1 MADFTPIHGHC
12 QCGIVHYRVTAAAE
26 ELYHCHCSMCR
37 RVHGTLFAT
46 YAYVPRATLQIE
58 KGEDNLNTFDS
69 SEQVHRRFCRTCGC
83 QLFVDYDGE
92 PDQIGYTPGT
102 VDGHPGHTT
111 EKERHIFVS
120 SKVPWYEIENHRPQ
134 LDED

>member
-12 QCGIVHYRVTAAAE
+12 QCGTVHYRVTAAAE

-46 YAYVPRATLQIE
+46 YAYLPRETLRIE
-58 KGEDNLNTFDS
+58 KGEDNLSTFDS
-69 SEQVHRRFCRTCGC
+69 SDQVHRRFCRTCGC
-83 QLFVDYDGE
+83 QLFIDYDGE
-92 PDQIGYTPGT
+92 PDLIGYTPGT

>member
-12 QCGIVHYRVTAAAE
+12 QCGTVHYRVTAAAE

-69 SEQVHRRFCRTCGC
+69 SEQVHRRFRRTCGC
-83 QLFVDYDGE
+83 QLFIDYDGE
-92 PDQIGYTPGT
+92 PDQIGYTQGT
-102 VDGHPGHTT
+102 VDGHPGHPT

>member
-1 MADFTPIHGHC
+1 MADFAPIHGHC
-12 QCGIVHYRVTAAAE
+12 QCGTVHFSVTAAAE

-83 QLFVDYDGE
+83 QLFIDYDGE
-92 PDQIGYTPGT
+92 PDLIGYTPGT
-102 VDGHPGHTT
+102 VDGHPGHAT
-111 EKERHIFVS
+111 EKERHIYVS

>member
-1 MADFTPIHGHC
+1 
-12 QCGIVHYRVTAAAE
+12 
-26 ELYHCHCSMCR
+26 
-37 RVHGTLFAT
+37 LF
-46 YAYVPRATLQIE
+46 I
-58 KGEDNLNTFDS
+58 
-69 SEQVHRRFCRTCGC
+69 
-83 QLFVDYDGE
+83 DYDSE

-111 EKERHIFVS
+111 AKERHIFVS